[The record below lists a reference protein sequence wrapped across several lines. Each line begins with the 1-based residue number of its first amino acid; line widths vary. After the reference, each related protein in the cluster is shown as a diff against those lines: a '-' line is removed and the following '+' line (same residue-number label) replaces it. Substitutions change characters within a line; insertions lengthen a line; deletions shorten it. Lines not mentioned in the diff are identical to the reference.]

1 MPFYMVLNGQTNAH
15 HFDYL
20 SHDPNPRLD
29 KTLAHGDQKKPIEHH
44 ANKRLFALE
53 IMSRNVFTLKPSDS
67 LEKAMQLLQ
76 KHRIHHIPILNDQEK
91 LVGQLSDRDL
101 LKVEDN
107 KLFSL
112 IAIQDIMSHIVVAC
126 TYDTDAR
133 DLSRV
138 LVREQ
143 ISALPVLDDDLKLNG
158 IVSRVDVLKAVVD
171 GKFQY

>member
-1 MPFYMVLNGQTNAH
+1 MPFYMVLNGQINAH

-20 SHDPNPRLD
+20 SHESKARLD
-29 KTLAHGDQKKPIEHH
+29 KTLSHGESKKPVEHH
-44 ANKRLFALE
+44 AVKRLFAFE
-53 IMSRNVFTLKPSDS
+53 IMSRNIFTLKSNDS
-67 LEKAMQLLQ
+67 LDKAMQLLQ
-76 KHRIHHIPILNDQEK
+76 KHRIHHLPILDEHGK

-171 GKFQY
+171 GKFQF